1 MDLDLHV
8 LTPADEEIWYAEP
21 VDSSGGSLDVDCYC
35 GSCEQGG
42 NENVFWDYTGAR
54 PPAGAYTVGVFYY
67 GYCQELDP
75 PPVSTYTLR
84 ILESGREVFAETG
97 ELGPDGST
105 VHDHTWGG

>member
-1 MDLDLHV
+1 MRALLVVALLAGCRNDTGFTNLVGGDGVLRFNLQFDNEALVDLDLHV

-54 PPAGAYTVGVFYY
+54 PPAG
-67 GYCQELDP
+67 
-75 PPVSTYTLR
+75 
-84 ILESGREVFAETG
+84 
-97 ELGPDGST
+97 
-105 VHDHTWGG
+105 